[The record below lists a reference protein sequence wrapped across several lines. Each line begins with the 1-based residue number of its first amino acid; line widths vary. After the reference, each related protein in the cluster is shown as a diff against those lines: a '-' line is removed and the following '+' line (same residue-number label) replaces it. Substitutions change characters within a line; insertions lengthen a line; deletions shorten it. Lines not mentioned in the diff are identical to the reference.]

1 MPYMETST
9 SLVSSEKNMMMC
21 CTNFFGKKLFL
32 ATRNLCRR
40 NVEEMTMTGLERI
53 QGTLEG
59 RWTDKR
65 PVMLH
70 NFMMATL
77 EDGLTMKEFREDPEK
92 AARAFIHA
100 AEKYDA
106 DGILIDIDTA
116 TLAGSLGVPV
126 DYPVDAPART
136 KGVLLRAI
144 EEVGSLPPVQIAS
157 DPGIQRW
164 LEVSRIVKQHFG
176 KEKYVR
182 GNCDQAPF
190 SLASM
195 IRGSQELMT
204 DLLLEPGKVHQL
216 LEYATEAGMQF
227 IRLMSET
234 GVDMVSNGDSVAG
247 PEMISPEFYR
257 EFALPYERKLVN
269 TAHDSGLSYTL
280 HICGDTGP
288 ILEDMI
294 RTGADA
300 LELDIRDIYRLC
312 HDSLVLIGNL
322 DPSGVLKFGSEKLVE
337 QKVLELLE
345 VYHCSPRLII
355 NAGCAIP
362 PDTPPGNV
370 MKLVETARSVITS
383 A

>member
-1 MPYMETST
+1 
-9 SLVSSEKNMMMC
+9 V
-21 CTNFFGKKLFL
+21 
-32 ATRNLCRR
+32 
-40 NVEEMTMTGLERI
+40 TGLERI
-53 QGTLEG
+53 RGALEG

-70 NFMMATL
+70 NFMMAAR
-77 EDGLTMKEFREDPEK
+77 EEGLTMKEFRENPGK

-116 TLAGSLGVPV
+116 TLAGSVGVPV
-126 DYPVDAPART
+126 DYPEDAPART
-136 KGVLLRAI
+136 KGVLLHAI
-144 EEVGSLPPVQIAS
+144 EEVDSLPPVQIAS
-157 DPGIQRW
+157 DQGIQRW

-176 KEKYVR
+176 EEKFVR

-204 DLLLEPGKVHQL
+204 DLLLDKKRVHQL
-216 LEYATEAGMQF
+216 LEYATEAGAQF
-227 IRLMSET
+227 IRLMSDT

-247 PEMISPEFYR
+247 PEMIPPGFYR
-257 EFALPYERKLVN
+257 EFALPYEQKLAGA
-269 TAHDSGLSYTL
+269 AHDFGLSYTL

-294 RTGADA
+294 MTGADA
-300 LELDIRDIYRLC
+300 LELDYLTDVSEIFRLC
-312 HDSLVLIGNL
+312 RDSLALIGNL
-322 DPSGVLKFGSEKLVE
+322 DPSGVLRYGSEALVE
-337 QKVLELLE
+337 QKVLALLE
-345 VYHCSPRLII
+345 VYRSSPRLII

-362 PDTPPGNV
+362 PDTPPGNIQK
-370 MKLVETARSVITS
+370 MIETARSVSTP